1 MTDNQERDQ
10 EEEETVATKR
20 IKETRKKRRIKG
32 LDMISTIQV

>member
-20 IKETRKKRRIKG
+20 LLRNKGNTEKKA
-32 LDMISTIQV
+32 D